1 MFNKFLSFIAIL
13 SIGALWLNVDAQSL
27 QDLQNELDATKTSIS
42 DLEKKQ
48 IDLEKAIDGFD
59 VIGWK
64 MGGAGGLGFNLAGFS
79 DSWVVG
85 KGDNVATL
93 LGNLSLFANYNQEK
107 YFWNNTGLL
116 RLGYINSVPSL
127 ADNALFDNWTRNQ
140 DEIYISSLFGYKLTE
155 TFAISALADARTSF
169 GGFFDPGY
177 ISVGVGGTWKPSA
190 NFVLVVHPLTFRG
203 TFAQDTLVK
212 QGFGFDD
219 LNSNIQGDFG
229 AKILASYTRELAPR
243 LTWAS
248 NLNVFFNYGDFE
260 NPEATWN
267 NDFGY
272 ALSPQVSLAF
282 GHAFRFYKPETYG
295 QFRKGFPLASAG
307 QTNEQLESLEQFGG
321 DAFKFGQQKW
331 LFTVGITTTFDITK
345 IPLLGDVN
353 DN

>member
-169 GGFFDPGY
+169 GGFFDP
-177 ISVGVGGTWKPSA
+177 A
-190 NFVLVVHPLTFRG
+190 
-203 TFAQDTLVK
+203 
-212 QGFGFDD
+212 
-219 LNSNIQGDFG
+219 
-229 AKILASYTRELAPR
+229 
-243 LTWAS
+243 
-248 NLNVFFNYGDFE
+248 
-260 NPEATWN
+260 
-267 NDFGY
+267 
-272 ALSPQVSLAF
+272 
-282 GHAFRFYKPETYG
+282 
-295 QFRKGFPLASAG
+295 
-307 QTNEQLESLEQFGG
+307 
-321 DAFKFGQQKW
+321 
-331 LFTVGITTTFDITK
+331 
-345 IPLLGDVN
+345 
-353 DN
+353 